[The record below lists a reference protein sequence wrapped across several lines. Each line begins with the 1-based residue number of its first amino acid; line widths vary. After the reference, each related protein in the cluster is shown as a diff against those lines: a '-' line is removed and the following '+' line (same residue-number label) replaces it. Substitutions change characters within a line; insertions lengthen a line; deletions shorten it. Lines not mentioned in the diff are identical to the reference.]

1 MFNCR
6 KLCDL
11 NFSFTYTRL
20 FSFKILVVFGY
31 IALLFNM
38 LISFFTD
45 MALSWGAQLLF
56 YLLINVIGLFFVL
69 LILLVYLLFFVS
81 IIVDLTLFFSKKAT
95 EEDSKK
101 EVQKSMPFLVLNSF
115 IFLYALWYLGFNILI
130 FLFLV
135 SVICLI
141 KYLFSKNIE
150 KNGLLIR
157 LGVIS
162 ILLLLMSRG
171 IVEGIIFDKG
181 HWSTKYLFKNEI
193 IENVNLMQNAKK
205 IMFLTTPK
213 DGSSIIVNK
222 IYTYNLNKGRFEYKK
237 AFINENILNAGAI
250 SLNNDEE
257 LIIRKKNIKGKSII
271 DIDIYNN
278 YTKDIK
284 NIRSLDRKILNE
296 EIVLLR
302 NGHILMLPVLCRS
315 CENYEVYNPQKNEL
329 YSTKN
334 KIEGYIDIRN
344 VQIFSNGNLLIP
356 SGNKFYIYDLEEN
369 IFNKGA
375 NIKINDKCALYK
387 DEYIFNFQ
395 DGYKYSFAENTKKKI
410 RKLKNFKV
418 EKAIALDNGNF
429 LIAGTEKR
437 HKLLGKYNPRAS
449 YFQNTETYKI
459 YLYITKRDYYVQLKS
474 FNSMWKEYSEYNSL
488 KLENGDILF
497 WNKKNNDITIYKNRK
512 DK

>member
-1 MFNCR
+1 MFNCK

-11 NFSFTYTRL
+11 NFNFTYTRL

-38 LISFFTD
+38 LISSFAN
-45 MALSWGAQLLF
+45 MALSWTGQLLV
-56 YLLINVIGLFFVL
+56 YLLINIFGLFFVL

-81 IIVDLTLFFSKKAT
+81 IVVDLTLFFSKKAT

-101 EVQKSMPFLVLNSF
+101 EVQKSMLFLVLNSF

-278 YTKDIK
+278 YTKDTK
-284 NIRSLDRKILNE
+284 NIRSIDRKILNE
-296 EIVLLR
+296 EIVLLK
-302 NGHILMLPVLCRS
+302 NGHIFV
-315 CENYEVYNPQKNEL
+315 EV
-329 YSTKN
+329 
-334 KIEGYIDIRN
+334 R
-344 VQIFSNGNLLIP
+344 
-356 SGNKFYIYDLEEN
+356 
-369 IFNKGA
+369 
-375 NIKINDKCALYK
+375 
-387 DEYIFNFQ
+387 
-395 DGYKYSFAENTKKKI
+395 
-410 RKLKNFKV
+410 
-418 EKAIALDNGNF
+418 
-429 LIAGTEKR
+429 
-437 HKLLGKYNPRAS
+437 
-449 YFQNTETYKI
+449 
-459 YLYITKRDYYVQLKS
+459 
-474 FNSMWKEYSEYNSL
+474 
-488 KLENGDILF
+488 
-497 WNKKNNDITIYKNRK
+497 
-512 DK
+512 